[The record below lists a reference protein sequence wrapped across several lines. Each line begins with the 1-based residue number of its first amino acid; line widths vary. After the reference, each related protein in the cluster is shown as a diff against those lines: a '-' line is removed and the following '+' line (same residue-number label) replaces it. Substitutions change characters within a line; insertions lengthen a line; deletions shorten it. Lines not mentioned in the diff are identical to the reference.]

1 MSTINTNDVLIRRL
15 DVTAR
20 VPDQVVELSERHDGG
35 LLIERLIGRYVID
48 ADARK
53 VWRLIDGRRSVARI
67 VEELA
72 AESGLP
78 AAEIEQPVLTLCG
91 RLVEL
96 GILQTVT
103 PADTAVLESI
113 AAAG

>member
-1 MSTINTNDVLIRRL
+1 MSTIDINDILIRRL

-20 VPDQVVELSERHDGG
+20 VTDQVVELSERHQGG

-53 VWRLIDGRRSVARI
+53 VWRLIDGRRSIARV
-67 VEELA
+67 VEDLA
-72 AESGLP
+72 TETALP
-78 AAEIEQPVLTLCG
+78 AAELEEPVLGLCR

-96 GILQTVT
+96 DILQVVT
-103 PADTAVLESI
+103 PTDAALLDLVAV
-113 AAAG
+113 AG

>member
-1 MSTINTNDVLIRRL
+1 MTTVNTNDVLIRRL

-20 VPDQVVELSERHDGG
+20 VPDQVVELSERHEGG

-53 VWRLIDGRRSVARI
+53 VWRLIDGRRSIARI
-67 VEELA
+67 VEDLA

-78 AAEIEQPVLTLCG
+78 VAEIEQPVHTLCG

-96 GILQTVT
+96 GILQVAT
-103 PADTAVLESI
+103 PADAAVLEQ
-113 AAAG
+113 AAVAG

>member
-1 MSTINTNDVLIRRL
+1 MTTVHTHDVLIRRL

-20 VPDQVVELSERHDGG
+20 VPDQVVELTARHEGG

-53 VWRLIDGRRSVARI
+53 VWRLIDGRRSVAEI
-67 VEELA
+67 VADLA
-72 AESGLP
+72 AASDLP
-78 AAEIEQPVLTLCG
+78 AADIEEPVRTLCA

-96 GILQTVT
+96 DILQVAT
-103 PADTAVLESI
+103 PAD
-113 AAAG
+113 AAALAQQAVAG

>member
-20 VPDQVVELSERHDGG
+20 VTDQVVELSERHQGG

-53 VWRLIDGRRSVARI
+53 VWRLIDGRRSIARI
-67 VEELA
+67 VEDLS

-78 AAEIEQPVLTLCG
+78 VAEIEQPVLTLCA

-96 GILQTVT
+96 GILQVVT
-103 PADTAVLESI
+103 PADVAVLELV
-113 AAAG
+113 AVAG

>member
-1 MSTINTNDVLIRRL
+1 MSTVNINDVLIRRL

-20 VPDQVVELSERHDGG
+20 VPDQVVELTEGHEGG

-53 VWRLIDGRRSVARI
+53 VWRLIDGRRSVAVI

-72 AESGLP
+72 ASTGLP
-78 AAEIEQPVLTLCG
+78 AAELEQPVLTLCN
-91 RLVEL
+91 RLVDL
-96 GILQTVT
+96 GILQLTT
-103 PADTAVLESI
+103 LADTALLAQLAV
-113 AAAG
+113 AG

>member
-1 MSTINTNDVLIRRL
+1 MSTVNINDVLIRRL

-20 VPDQVVELSERHDGG
+20 VPDQVAELSEIHEGG

-53 VWRLIDGRRSVARI
+53 VWRLIDGRRSIAKI
-67 VEELA
+67 VEDLA

-78 AAEIEQPVLTLCG
+78 AAEIEQPVLTLCN

-96 GILQTVT
+96 DILQVATL
-103 PADTAVLESI
+103 ADAAVL
-113 AAAG
+113 AQLAVAG